1 MLGPIAYASCFI
13 ESAEAFLGREGYFSM
28 LGAAFGVGEDEDC
41 FGDGPAPPVAR
52 FEHFV
57 TTDLGRVFSDT
68 YVGSASCA
76 VPRRGGRSPV
86 ARSGA
91 RW

>member
-68 YVGSASCA
+68 WAVVGSASCA
-76 VPRRGGRSPV
+76 VPRR
-86 ARSGA
+86 
-91 RW
+91 